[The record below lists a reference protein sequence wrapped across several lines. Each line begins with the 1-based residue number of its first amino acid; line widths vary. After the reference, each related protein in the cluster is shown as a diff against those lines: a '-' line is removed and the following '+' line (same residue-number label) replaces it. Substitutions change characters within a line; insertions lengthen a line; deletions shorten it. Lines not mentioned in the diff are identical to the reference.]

1 MSYINSLLR
10 NTANLIEIETKPQ
23 KIKYDAIRMT
33 HSNRMFDI
41 NKYLKVGNK
50 IFSDRKRPIMQH
62 QPGSCDVKGQQYLE
76 IVNTVAGTNQ

>member
-1 MSYINSLLR
+1 
-10 NTANLIEIETKPQ
+10 
-23 KIKYDAIRMT
+23 MT

-62 QPGSCDVKGQQYLE
+62 QPGSCGVKGQQYLE